1 MSFCSLIK
9 VLKLFYYLFWLAFCQ
24 TTLFGA
30 LYKLFFKKLL
40 FMQCTAAWIKQLC
53 WLLLHLLPVF
63 LQLFW
68 LVYKTITFPFSL
80 MSSWI
85 DIVTERSPI
94 MFCNFFSFLLLSIG
108 LNVEWKHFILCPNG
122 YSLNF
127 LEKSPPRFWLIY
139 SLFDRNS
146 LVYEQVTSCK
156 SSYIVSA

>member
-24 TTLFGA
+24 TTL
-30 LYKLFFKKLL
+30 YSELFINCFLKSYYL
-40 FMQCTAAWIKQLC
+40 CSIKQLC

-85 DIVTERSPI
+85 DIESLKEAQLCFVI
-94 MFCNFFSFLLLSIG
+94 FFSFLLLSIG

-122 YSLNF
+122 YSLN
-127 LEKSPPRFWLIY
+127 LLGKLPPRFWLIY